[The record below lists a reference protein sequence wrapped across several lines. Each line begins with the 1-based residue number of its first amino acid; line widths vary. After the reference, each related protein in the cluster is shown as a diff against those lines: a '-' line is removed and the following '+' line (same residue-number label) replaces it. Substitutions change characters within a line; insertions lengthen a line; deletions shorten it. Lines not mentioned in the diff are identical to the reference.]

1 MTALPADP
9 SRSPAVI
16 RRVPLCV
23 PSLPDLDS
31 LLPQL
36 RSIWERGEL
45 TNGEY
50 VRQFE
55 ARAAALWR
63 GRSVVAVGSCTQ
75 GLMLA
80 LRVLEVRGE
89 VLLPSFT
96 FAATAHAVV
105 WAGLRPVFV
114 DCDPDTLTMDPV
126 DAARRITQATGAIM
140 GVYVSGNPPDIDA
153 LEGLARHA
161 GVPLILDAAHA
172 LGSRVGSRPAGCR
185 GDAEVFSLSPTKTV
199 TACEGG
205 LVSVADPAVAEK
217 LRIGRNY
224 GNPGDYDMRFVGLNA
239 RMSEVHAVV
248 GLASL
253 GQLDATLAERV
264 RVAAAYRR
272 RLGGLPGLYFQHIR
286 PDNACSYKDLAVRIV
301 GGEFGTDRDA
311 VRMHLTRHGVDTR
324 TYFDPPA
331 HRQTAYRRLGP
342 SPSLPVTERVASE
355 VLDLPIFPTLSNDD
369 IDYVCTLIETTAE

>member
-9 SRSPAVI
+9 SRSPSAL
-16 RRVPLCV
+16 RRVPLCM

-36 RSIWERGEL
+36 RRIWERGEL
-45 TNGEY
+45 TNADY

-55 ARAAALWR
+55 ASAEALWR
-63 GRSVVAVGSCTQ
+63 GRKVVAVSSCTQ

-105 WAGLRPVFV
+105 WAGCRPVFV

-126 DAARRITQATGAIM
+126 DAARRITPATGAIL

-205 LVSVADPAVAEK
+205 LVSVRDAAVAEK

-239 RMSEVHAVV
+239 RMSEVHAVI

-253 GQLDATLAERV
+253 GQLDATLSARG
-264 RVAAAYRR
+264 RVADAYRR
-272 RLGGLPGLYFQHIR
+272 RLAGLPGLYLQHIR
-286 PDNACSYKDLAVRIV
+286 PDNACSFKDLAVRIV
-301 GGEFGTDRDA
+301 ADEFGAGRDD
-311 VRMHLTRHGVDTR
+311 VRAHLARGGVETR
-324 TYFDPPA
+324 TYFDPPV
-331 HRQTAYRRLGP
+331 HLQSAYRRFGP
-342 SPSLPVTERVASE
+342 PPSLPVTERVARE
-355 VLDLPIFPTLSNDD
+355 ILDLPIFPALSADD
-369 IDYVCTLIETTAE
+369 LDYVCTLIETAAE